1 MRTLYTFFFIFIVSI
16 CSGQNDSV
24 TQYKNQLK
32 LSPLRVFGLDPGVDL
47 SYERLLSSQF
57 SIQITGRYV
66 VDMFRLVDNLHGFG
80 VYLEPRYY
88 INTSATSRTFVSLN
102 VGYLNCQYKTEEDF
116 MNPNADSINKLD
128 YDFVDTVLVKRQT
141 AQLTLNYGVQKYYK
155 RFVFEFSAGLG
166 IRYRESALSDKLYAD
181 QYMFKNRHH
190 IFGGPNEEGYF
201 FTPLIPLRFKVG
213 YRF

>member
-1 MRTLYTFFFIFIVSI
+1 M
-16 CSGQNDSV
+16 
-24 TQYKNQLK
+24 
-32 LSPLRVFGLDPGVDL
+32 FGLDPGVDL
-47 SYERLLSSQF
+47 SYERRLSSQF

-66 VDMFRLVDNLHGFG
+66 VDILRPMDNLHGFG
-80 VYLEPRYY
+80 VYVEPRYY
-88 INTSATSRTFVSLN
+88 LTTTARSHTFMSLN
-102 VGYLNCQYKTEEDF
+102 FGYLNSQYKTEENF
-116 MNPNADSINKLD
+116 MNPHADSINKLD

-141 AQLTLNYGVQKYYK
+141 AELTLNYGVQKYYK

-166 IRYRESALSDKLYAD
+166 IRYREIALSDKLYAD
-181 QYMFKNRHH
+181 QYMFKNRHW